1 MARKKGPAQK
11 GPAQTPP
18 KKAAAPGGTP
28 SAPTPKTPA
37 LPGGTNV
44 AHPPTFTEFVA
55 KDVTCKVGENVM
67 LPPTSMRV
75 RPGENVAILGENGA
89 GKTTF
94 LRVLSGN
101 LEPSGGT
108 VTRDGR
114 PVDERDPANRRVISS
129 LIGPIAGFRDMTI
142 ADHLILVDQTW
153 GGDRAGAG
161 DRIAAVLNRLDIL
174 SLANRYLSEVSSGQR
189 QLAELAMALLRP
201 SALLVLDE
209 PEQRL
214 DAGRRAMLAEV
225 LDERRKQGSSIV
237 WVCHDPVMA
246 ESVATRIERFPQGGS
261 K

>member
-1 MARKKGPAQK
+1 MARKK

-18 KKAAAPGGTP
+18 KKAAAPGGAADAGATK
-28 SAPTPKTPA
+28 APA

-44 AHPPTFTEFVA
+44 AHPPTFSEFVA
-55 KDVTCKVGENVM
+55 KDVTCKVGDNVM

-108 VTRDGR
+108 VTRDGQ
-114 PVDERDPANRRVISS
+114 PVDERDPATRRIISS

-246 ESVATRIERFPQGGS
+246 ESVATRIERFPQGGA

>member
-1 MARKKGPAQK
+1 MARKKGPA
-11 GPAQTPP
+11 A
-18 KKAAAPGGTP
+18 
-28 SAPTPKTPA
+28 TPA
-37 LPGGTNV
+37 KNPGAEPSKVPERTSLPGGTNV
-44 AHPPTFTEFVA
+44 VSPPGFKEFLA
-55 KDVTCKVGENVM
+55 KDVMCKVSGNVM

-94 LRVLSGN
+94 LRVLTGN
-101 LEPSGGT
+101 LEPTEGT
-108 VTRDGR
+108 VTRDGL
-114 PVDERDPANRRVISS
+114 PVDERDPGTRRIIAS

-161 DRIAAVLNRLDIL
+161 DRIAAVLNRLDIMN
-174 SLANRYLSEVSSGQR
+174 LAGRFLSEISSGQR
-189 QLAELAMALLRP
+189 QLAELAMILLRP

-214 DAGRRAMLAEV
+214 DAGRRALLAEI
-225 LDERRKQGSSIV
+225 LDERRKQGSSVV
-237 WVCHDPVMA
+237 WVCHDPVLA
-246 ESVATRIERFPQGGS
+246 ESVATRIERFPQGRG